1 MFSKR
6 EIRITEKS
14 HLCSTLNRIPKK
26 TLLAER
32 FFDVIILENDR
43 IWTLN

>member
-1 MFSKR
+1 MFSKQ

-14 HLCSTLNRIPKK
+14 HLCSTLNRIRRK

-32 FFDVIILENDR
+32 FFDVIILENYR
-43 IWTLN
+43 MWTLN